1 MERRVLVIGLDGATW
16 DVLNPLMREGR
27 MPNLKQLLGKSA
39 QGVLMSSIPPV
50 TAAAWTCFSTGKNPG
65 KHGLVDFIYFPEHG
79 YRVTI
84 ANSTTREAA
93 TIWNILSERDMRVGV
108 VSVPMTYPPEK
119 VNGVMVTDM
128 MTPNANVQ
136 YTYPPELKQ
145 ELLDKVGPFVIT
157 PGEGENPSDPLA
169 YLTQVRADV
178 KSSADY
184 ALYLLKRE
192 RELNHAGYDFFMYV
206 FGVVDVLQHQ
216 FWYLLEA
223 DPQSLVSSQLEI
235 RNKVLDIFTEVDRG
249 VGEMYKSAD
258 ENTLIVLM
266 SDHGF
271 GPMKGFMHVNNFL
284 LERGYLVLKS
294 GALSQ
299 LKRVLFRAGVT
310 PQNVHLT
317 LKALKL
323 DLRRKFNRGRAYGT
337 LRRFF
342 LSFDDV
348 DWTRTRAFALGHIGQ
363 IYINLKGRQPSG
375 IVSPGREYDELRD
388 QIRTDLL
395 ALRLPS
401 PLRPSPSGRG
411 VGGEG
416 ADGGEPLIARV
427 YNREE
432 LYQGPLLDNTPDLL
446 LLPADF
452 KYVAFGE
459 SEFASNRLV
468 GPTLG
473 HTGHHRLE
481 GVAALIG
488 PNVQAGATLQNASLI
503 DLAPTILYAL
513 GLPIPPD
520 MDGRVLSEAFTPDFQ
535 TAPSYDTAAAVRTDF
550 GGTYSDD
557 EEAEVIQR
565 LSDLGYVS

>member
-1 MERRVLVIGLDGATW
+1 MKRVLVIGLDGATW
-16 DVLNPLMREGR
+16 DVLNPLLRDGK
-27 MPNLKQLLGKSA
+27 MPNLKKLLDRSA

-93 TIWNILSERDMRVGV
+93 TLWNLLSDRDLRVGV

-157 PGEGENPSDPLA
+157 PGEGENPSEPFN
-169 YLTQVRADV
+169 YLDKVRADV
-178 KSSADY
+178 KGSADY
-184 ALYLLKRE
+184 ALYLLKKE
-192 RELNHAGYDFFMYV
+192 PYAFFMYV
-206 FGVVDVLQHQ
+206 FGIVDILQHQ
-216 FWYLLEA
+216 FWYLIEA
-223 DPQSLVSSQLEI
+223 DP
-235 RNKVLDIFTEVDRG
+235 NKLNENDRALRDKVVGIFTEVDNG
-249 VGEMYKSAD
+249 VGEMIKYAD
-258 ENTLIVLM
+258 ESVVPSESEGTTIVLM

-284 LERGYLVLKS
+284 LEQGYLVLKS
-294 GALSQ
+294 GGMST
-299 LKRVLFRAGVT
+299 LKRIMFRAGVT

-348 DWTRTRAFALGHIGQ
+348 DWTKTRAFALGHIGQ

-375 IVSPGREYDELRD
+375 IVAPGQAYENLRD
-388 QIRTDLL
+388 EIRAALL
-395 ALRLPS
+395 KLKHPAT
-401 PLRPSPSGRG
+401 
-411 VGGEG
+411 GEQ
-416 ADGGEPLIARV
+416 LIARV
-427 YNREE
+427 LNREE
-432 LYQGPLLDNTPDLL
+432 IYHGALLDNTPDLL

-459 SEFASNRLV
+459 SEFASNKLV

-481 GVAALIG
+481 GIGALIG
-488 PNVQAGATLQNASLI
+488 PNVQVGAQIQNASLI

-520 MDGRVLSEAFTPDFQ
+520 MDGRVLTEAFTPEFVNQ
-535 TAPSYDTAAAVRTDF
+535 TALHYDTADAVRTDY

-557 EEAEVIQR
+557 EEEQVIQR
-565 LSDLGYVS
+565 LADLGYVS

>member
-1 MERRVLVIGLDGATW
+1 MNRRVLVIGLDGATW
-16 DVLNPLMREGR
+16 DVLNPLMRNGKL
-27 MPNLKQLLGKSA
+27 PNLKKLLDKSA

-65 KHGLVDFIYFPEHG
+65 KHGLVDFIYFPNHG

-84 ANSTTREAA
+84 ANSTTRRAA
-93 TIWNILSERDMRVGV
+93 TIWNLLSERELRVGV
-108 VSVPMTYPPEK
+108 VNVPMTYPPEQ
-119 VNGVMVTDM
+119 VNGVMVTDL
-128 MTPNANVQ
+128 MTPNAQVQ

-145 ELLDKVGPFVIT
+145 ELLEKVGPFVIT
-157 PGEGENPSDPLA
+157 PGEGENPSEPLT
-169 YLTQVRADV
+169 YLDKVRADV
-178 KSSADY
+178 KASADY
-184 ALYLLKRE
+184 ALYLLKKE
-192 RELNHAGYDFFMYV
+192 PYTFFMYV
-206 FGVVDVLQHQ
+206 FGITDILQHQ

-223 DPQSLVSSQLEI
+223 DPKNLNESDRTL
-235 RNKVLDIFTEVDRG
+235 RDKVLAVFQQVDDG
-249 VGEMYKSAD
+249 VGEMLAYAD
-258 ENTLIVLM
+258 ENTTIVLM

-271 GPMKGFMHVNNFL
+271 GPMKGFLHVNNFL
-284 LERGYLVLKS
+284 LERGYLVLKR
-294 GALSQ
+294 GALST
-299 LKRVLFRAGVT
+299 LKRAMFRAGIT

-363 IYINLKGRQPSG
+363 IYINLQGRQPSG
-375 IVSPGREYDELRD
+375 IVAPGSAYEKLRD
-388 QIRTDLL
+388 EIRSELL
-395 ALRLPS
+395 KLKHPDT
-401 PLRPSPSGRG
+401 
-411 VGGEG
+411 GEQ
-416 ADGGEPLIARV
+416 LIARV
-427 YNREE
+427 LNREE
-432 LYQGPLLDNTPDLL
+432 IYHGDLLDNTPDLL

-459 SEFASNRLV
+459 SEFASNKIV

-481 GVAALIG
+481 GIGALSGGNI
-488 PNVQAGATLQNASLI
+488 QAGAKIENASLI

-520 MDGRVLSEAFTPDFQ
+520 MDGRALTEAFTPEFVNQ
-535 TAPSYDTAAAVRTDF
+535 TALQYDTADAVRTDY
-550 GGTYSDD
+550 GGTYSED
-557 EEAEVIQR
+557 EEEQVIQR
-565 LSDLGYVS
+565 LADLGYVS

>member
-1 MERRVLVIGLDGATW
+1 MQTNVLVIGLDGATW
-16 DVLNPLMREGR
+16 DVLNPLMRDGK
-27 MPNLKQLLGKSA
+27 MPHLKTLLARGATGILK
-39 QGVLMSSIPPV
+39 SSIPPV

-65 KHGLVDFIYFPEHG
+65 KHGLVDFVYFPEHG

-84 ANSTTREAA
+84 ANSTTRQAA
-93 TIWNILSERDMRVGV
+93 TLWNLLSDRERRVGV

-128 MTPNANVQ
+128 MTPNASVE

-157 PGEGENPSDPLA
+157 PGEGENPSAPLT
-169 YLTQVRADV
+169 YLAKVRADV
-178 KSSADY
+178 KRSADY
-184 ALYLLKRE
+184 ALYLLGKE
-192 RELNHAGYDFFMYV
+192 RYDFFMYV
-206 FGVVDVLQHQ
+206 FGIVDVLQHQ
-216 FWYLLEA
+216 FWYLIEA
-223 DPQSLVSSQLEI
+223 DPAALAPEQQAI
-235 RNKVLDIFTEVDRG
+235 RARVVDIFSQVDDG
-249 VGEMYKSAD
+249 IGAMLNHAD
-258 ENTLIVLM
+258 ENTLVVLM

-271 GPMKGFMHVNNFL
+271 GPMKGFMHINNFL
-284 LERGYLVLKS
+284 LERGDLVLKRGGMS
-294 GALSQ
+294 A
-299 LKRVLFRAGVT
+299 LKRALFRAGVT

-317 LKALKL
+317 LKSLKL

-348 DWTRTRAFALGHIGQ
+348 DWTRTRAFSLGHIGQ
-363 IYINLKGRQPSG
+363 IYINLKGRQPLG
-375 IVSPGREYDELRD
+375 VVRPGAEYEDLRD
-388 QIRTDLL
+388 AIRHDLL
-395 ALRLPS
+395 QLKHPAT
-401 PLRPSPSGRG
+401 
-411 VGGEG
+411 GEQ
-416 ADGGEPLIARV
+416 LIARV

-432 LYQGPLLDNTPDLL
+432 LYHGALLDNTPDLL
-446 LLPADF
+446 VLPADF

-459 SEFASNRLV
+459 SEFASNRIV

-481 GVAALIG
+481 GIVGLSGAQ
-488 PNVQAGATLQNASLI
+488 VQAGAQIQTAALI

-520 MDGRVLSEAFTPDFQ
+520 MDGRVLTEAFTPEFAR
-535 TAPSYDTAAAVRTDF
+535 TAVRYDTADAVRTDY

-557 EEAEVIQR
+557 EEEQVIQR
-565 LSDLGYVS
+565 LADLGYVS

>member
-1 MERRVLVIGLDGATW
+1 MKRRVLVIGLDGATW
-16 DVLNPLMREGR
+16 DILNPLMRDGK
-27 MPNLKQLLGKSA
+27 MPNLKTLLDMSA
-39 QGVLMSSIPPV
+39 KGIVMSSIPPV

-65 KHGLVDFIYFPEHG
+65 KHGLVDFIYFPDHG

-84 ANSTTREAA
+84 ANSTTRNAA
-93 TIWNILSERDMRVGV
+93 TLWNLLSDRDMRVGV

-119 VNGVMVTDM
+119 VNGVMVTDL
-128 MTPNANVQ
+128 MTPNTQVQ

-157 PGEGENPSDPLA
+157 AGEGENPSDPLP
-169 YLTQVRADV
+169 YLEKVRTDV
-178 KSSADY
+178 KGSADY
-184 ALYLLKRE
+184 TLYLLKKE
-192 RELNHAGYDFFMYV
+192 PYDFFMYV
-206 FGVVDVLQHQ
+206 FGITDILQHQ

-223 DPQSLVSSQLEI
+223 DPAKLNETDRAI
-235 RNKVLDIFTEVDRG
+235 REKVVAIFTQVDDG
-249 VGEMYKSAD
+249 VGEMLKQAD
-258 ENTLIVLM
+258 ENTTVILM

-294 GALSQ
+294 GPMSALKHAMFS
-299 LKRVLFRAGVT
+299 LGIT

-317 LKALKL
+317 LKSMKL
-323 DLRRKFNRGRAYGT
+323 DLRRRFNRGRAYGT

-375 IVSPGREYDELRD
+375 IVEPGAEYEKLRDELR
-388 QIRTDLL
+388 TELL
-395 ALRLPS
+395 KLKHPET
-401 PLRPSPSGRG
+401 
-411 VGGEG
+411 GEQ
-416 ADGGEPLIARV
+416 LIARV
-427 YNREE
+427 LNREE
-432 LYQGPLLDNTPDLL
+432 IYHGDLIENTPDLL
-446 LLPADF
+446 LLPYDF
-452 KYVAFGE
+452 KYLAFGE
-459 SEFASNRLV
+459 SEFASNKLV

-481 GVAALIG
+481 GIGAVSG
-488 PNVQAGATLQNASLI
+488 PNVQVGAQIQNASLI

-520 MDGRVLSEAFTPDFQ
+520 MDGRVLTEAFTPEYVNQ
-535 TAPSYDTAAAVRTDF
+535 TALNYDTANAVRTDF

-565 LSDLGYVS
+565 LADLGYVS

>member
-1 MERRVLVIGLDGATW
+1 MKKRVMVIGLDGATW
-16 DVLNPLMREGR
+16 DILNPLMRDGK
-27 MPNLKQLLGKSA
+27 MPHLKNLLDRSA
-39 QGVLMSSIPPV
+39 KGVVMSSIPPV

-65 KHGLVDFIYFPEHG
+65 KHGLVDFIYFPDHG

-84 ANSTTREAA
+84 ANSTTRDAA
-93 TIWNILSERDMRVGV
+93 TLWNLLSDRDLRVGV

-119 VNGVMVTDM
+119 VNGVMVTDL
-128 MTPNANVQ
+128 MTPNTQVQ

-157 PGEGENPSDPLA
+157 PGEGENPSDPLP
-169 YLTQVRADV
+169 YLDKVRQDV
-178 KSSADY
+178 KGSADY
-184 ALYLLKRE
+184 TLYLLQRE
-192 RELNHAGYDFFMYV
+192 QLLGKEPYDFFMYV
-206 FGVVDVLQHQ
+206 FGITDILQHQ
-216 FWYLLEA
+216 FWYLLEQ
-223 DPQSLVSSQLEI
+223 DPAALNESDRAI
-235 RNKVLDIFTEVDRG
+235 REKVVAIFTQVDDG
-249 VGEMYKSAD
+249 VGEMLKHTD
-258 ENTLIVLM
+258 ENTTVVLM

-294 GALSQ
+294 GPMSA
-299 LKRVLFRAGVT
+299 LKRAMFGLGIT

-323 DLRRKFNRGRAYGT
+323 DLRRRFNRGRAYGT

-348 DWTRTRAFALGHIGQ
+348 DWTRTKAFALGHIGQ
-363 IYINLKGRQPSG
+363 IYINLEGRQPSG
-375 IVSPGREYDELRD
+375 VVKRGADYDALRNELR
-388 QIRTDLL
+388 TELL
-395 ALRLPS
+395 KLKHPDT
-401 PLRPSPSGRG
+401 
-411 VGGEG
+411 GEQ
-416 ADGGEPLIARV
+416 LIARV
-427 YNREE
+427 LDREE
-432 LYQGPLLDNTPDLL
+432 IYHGALLDNTPDLL

-452 KYVAFGE
+452 KYLAFGE
-459 SEFASNRLV
+459 SEFASNKLV

-481 GVAALIG
+481 GIGALSG
-488 PNVQAGATLQNASLI
+488 PHIQSGAQIQNASLV

-520 MDGRVLSEAFTPDFQ
+520 MDGRVLTEAYQPDYVNQ
-535 TAPSYDTAAAVRTDF
+535 TSAQVGTENAVRTDF

-557 EEAEVIQR
+557 EEDQVLQR
-565 LSDLGYVS
+565 LADLGYVS

>member
-1 MERRVLVIGLDGATW
+1 MKKRVLVIGLDGATW
-16 DVLNPLMREGR
+16 DILNPLMRDGKL
-27 MPNLKQLLGKSA
+27 PHLKKLLERSA

-93 TIWNILSERDMRVGV
+93 TLWNLLSERELRVGV

-145 ELLDKVGPFVIT
+145 ELLENVGPFVIT
-157 PGEGENPSDPLA
+157 PGEGENPSEPLT
-169 YLTQVRADV
+169 YLDKVREDV
-178 KSSADY
+178 KGSAEY
-184 ALYLLKRE
+184 ALYLLKKE
-192 RELNHAGYDFFMYV
+192 PYSFFMYV
-206 FGVVDVLQHQ
+206 FGITDILQHQ

-223 DPQSLVSSQLEI
+223 DPKNLNANDRAIREKVLEI
-235 RNKVLDIFTEVDRG
+235 FQQVDNG
-249 VGEMYKSAD
+249 VGEMCKYAD
-258 ENTLIVLM
+258 EHTTIVLM

-284 LERGYLVLKS
+284 LERGYLVLKR
-294 GALSQ
+294 GAMST
-299 LKRVLFRAGVT
+299 LKRLMFRAGIT

-323 DLRRKFNRGRAYGT
+323 DLRRKVNRGRAYGL

-363 IYINLKGRQPSG
+363 IYINLQGRQPSG
-375 IVSPGREYDELRD
+375 IVAPGAEYETLRD
-388 QIRTDLL
+388 EIRNELL
-395 ALRLPS
+395 HLKHPDTN
-401 PLRPSPSGRG
+401 
-411 VGGEG
+411 EQ
-416 ADGGEPLIARV
+416 LIARV
-427 YNREE
+427 LNREE
-432 LYQGPLLDNTPDLL
+432 IYHGALLDNTPDLL

-459 SEFASNRLV
+459 SEFASNKIV

-481 GVAALIG
+481 GIGAIAG
-488 PNVQAGATLQNASLI
+488 PNVQAGAQIQNASLV

-513 GLPIPPD
+513 DLPIPPD
-520 MDGRVLSEAFTPDFQ
+520 MDGRVLTEAFTPDFVNQ
-535 TAPSYDTAAAVRTDF
+535 TALQYDTANAIRTDF

-557 EEAEVIQR
+557 EEAQVIQR
-565 LSDLGYVS
+565 LADLGYVS

>member
-1 MERRVLVIGLDGATW
+1 MKKRVLVIGLDGATW
-16 DVLNPLMREGR
+16 DILNPLMRDGKL
-27 MPNLKQLLGKSA
+27 PNLKKLLECSA

-65 KHGLVDFIYFPEHG
+65 KHGLVDFIYFPNHG

-84 ANSTTREAA
+84 ANSTTRNAA
-93 TIWNILSERDMRVGV
+93 TIWNLLSERDMRVGV
-108 VSVPMTYPPEK
+108 VSVPMTYPPEQ

-145 ELLDKVGPFVIT
+145 ELLQNVGPFVIT
-157 PGEGENPSDPLA
+157 PGEGENPSEPLT
-169 YLTQVRADV
+169 YLDKVRADV
-178 KSSADY
+178 KGSADY
-184 ALYLLKRE
+184 TLYLLKKE
-192 RELNHAGYDFFMYV
+192 PYDFFMYV
-206 FGVVDVLQHQ
+206 FGITDILQHQ

-223 DPQSLVSSQLEI
+223 DPKNLNEHDRAI
-235 RNKVLDIFTEVDRG
+235 RAKVVAIFQQVDDG
-249 VGEMYKSAD
+249 VGEMLNYAD
-258 ENTLIVLM
+258 ENTTVVLM

-271 GPMKGFMHVNNFL
+271 GPMKGFLHVNNFL

-294 GALSQ
+294 GAMSLI
-299 LKRVLFRAGVT
+299 KRAMFRAGIT

-317 LKALKL
+317 LKSLKL

-363 IYINLKGRQPSG
+363 IYINLQGRQPNG
-375 IVSPGREYDELRD
+375 IVSSGNDYDKLRD
-388 QIRTDLL
+388 DIRADLL
-395 ALRLPS
+395 RLKHPDTN
-401 PLRPSPSGRG
+401 
-411 VGGEG
+411 EQ
-416 ADGGEPLIARV
+416 LIARV
-427 YNREE
+427 LNREE
-432 LYQGPLLDNTPDLL
+432 IYHGELLDNTPDLL

-459 SEFASNRLV
+459 SEFASNKIV

-481 GVAALIG
+481 GIGAIAG
-488 PNVQAGATLQNASLI
+488 PNVQAGAQIQNASLI

-520 MDGRVLSEAFTPDFQ
+520 MDGRVLTEAFTSDFVNQ
-535 TAPSYDTAAAVRTDF
+535 TALNYDTENAIRTDF

-557 EEAEVIQR
+557 EEEQVIQR
-565 LSDLGYVS
+565 LADLGYVS

>member
-1 MERRVLVIGLDGATW
+1 MKRVLVIGLDGATW
-16 DVLNPLMREGR
+16 DVLNPLLRDGK
-27 MPNLKQLLGKSA
+27 MPNLKKLLDRSA

-93 TIWNILSERDMRVGV
+93 TLWNLLSDRDLRVGV

-145 ELLDKVGPFVIT
+145 ELLDRVGPFVIT
-157 PGEGENPSDPLA
+157 PGEGENPSEPFN
-169 YLTQVRADV
+169 YLDKVRADV
-178 KSSADY
+178 KGSADY
-184 ALYLLKRE
+184 ALYLLKKE
-192 RELNHAGYDFFMYV
+192 PYAFFMYV
-206 FGVVDVLQHQ
+206 FGIVDILQHQ
-216 FWYLLEA
+216 FWYLIEA
-223 DPQSLVSSQLEI
+223 DP
-235 RNKVLDIFTEVDRG
+235 NKLNENDRALRDKVVGIFTEVDNG
-249 VGEMYKSAD
+249 VGEMIKYAD
-258 ENTLIVLM
+258 ESVVPNESEGTTIVLM

-284 LERGYLVLKS
+284 LEQGYLVLKS
-294 GALSQ
+294 GGMST
-299 LKRVLFRAGVT
+299 LKRIMFRAGVT

-348 DWTRTRAFALGHIGQ
+348 DWTKTRAFALGHIGQ

-375 IVSPGREYDELRD
+375 IVAPGQAYENLRD
-388 QIRTDLL
+388 EIRAALL
-395 ALRLPS
+395 KLKHPAT
-401 PLRPSPSGRG
+401 
-411 VGGEG
+411 GEQ
-416 ADGGEPLIARV
+416 LIARV
-427 YNREE
+427 LNREE
-432 LYQGPLLDNTPDLL
+432 IYHGALLDNTPDLL

-459 SEFASNRLV
+459 SEFASNKLV

-481 GVAALIG
+481 GIGALIG
-488 PNVQAGATLQNASLI
+488 PNVQVGAQIQNASLI

-520 MDGRVLSEAFTPDFQ
+520 MDGRVLTEAFTPEFVNQ
-535 TAPSYDTAAAVRTDF
+535 TALHYDTADAVRTDY

-557 EEAEVIQR
+557 EEEQVIQR
-565 LSDLGYVS
+565 LADLGYVS

>member
-1 MERRVLVIGLDGATW
+1 MKRVLVIGLDGATW
-16 DVLNPLMREGR
+16 DVLNPLMRDGK
-27 MPNLKQLLGKSA
+27 MPNLKKLLERSA

-93 TIWNILSERDMRVGV
+93 TIWNLMSDRDLRVGV

-119 VNGVMVTDM
+119 VNGVMVTDL
-128 MTPNANVQ
+128 MTPNTSVQ

-157 PGEGENPSDPLA
+157 PGEGENPSAPLT
-169 YLTQVRADV
+169 YLDKVRADV

-184 ALYLLKRE
+184 ALYLLKKE
-192 RELNHAGYDFFMYV
+192 PYSFFMYV
-206 FGVVDVLQHQ
+206 FGIVDILQHQ
-216 FWYLLEA
+216 FWNHLQA
-223 DPQSLVSSQLEI
+223 DPKTLNETDRAI
-235 RNKVLDIFTEVDRG
+235 RDKVIAIFTQVDDG
-249 VGEMYKSAD
+249 VGEMVKHAD
-258 ENTLIVLM
+258 EETTIVLM

-284 LERGYLVLKS
+284 LDNGYLVLKS
-294 GALSQ
+294 GGMSA
-299 LKRVLFRAGVT
+299 LKRALFRAGVT

-323 DLRRKFNRGRAYGT
+323 DLRRKVNRGRAYGM

-348 DWTRTRAFALGHIGQ
+348 DWTKTRAFALGHIGQ

-375 IVSPGREYDELRD
+375 IVAPGQAYENLRD
-388 QIRTDLL
+388 QIRADLL
-395 ALRLPS
+395 KLKHP
-401 PLRPSPSGRG
+401 
-411 VGGEG
+411 
-416 ADGGEPLIARV
+416 DTGEPLIARV
-427 YNREE
+427 LNREE
-432 LYQGPLLDNTPDLL
+432 IYHGALLDNTPDLL

-459 SEFASNRLV
+459 SEFASNKLV

-481 GVAALIG
+481 GIGALIG
-488 PNVQAGATLQNASLI
+488 PHVQVGAQIQNASLV

-520 MDGRVLSEAFTPDFQ
+520 MDGRVLTEAFTPEFVNQ
-535 TAPSYDTAAAVRTDF
+535 TALQYDTANAVRTDF

-565 LSDLGYVS
+565 LADLGYVS

>member
-1 MERRVLVIGLDGATW
+1 MKRVLVIGLDGATW
-16 DVLNPLMREGR
+16 DVLNPLMRDGK
-27 MPNLKQLLGKSA
+27 MPHLKNLLDRSA
-39 QGVLMSSIPPV
+39 KGVLMSSIPPV

-93 TIWNILSERDMRVGV
+93 TIWNLLGDRDLRVGV

-119 VNGVMVTDM
+119 VNGVMVTDL
-128 MTPNANVQ
+128 MTPNTSVQ

-157 PGEGENPSDPLA
+157 PGEGENPSEPLT
-169 YLTQVRADV
+169 YLDKVRADV
-178 KSSADY
+178 KGSADY
-184 ALYLLKRE
+184 ALYLLNKE
-192 RELNHAGYDFFMYV
+192 PYSFFMYV
-206 FGVVDVLQHQ
+206 FGIVDILQHQ
-216 FWYLLEA
+216 FWYLIEA
-223 DPQSLVSSQLEI
+223 DPNKLNETDRAI
-235 RNKVLDIFTEVDRG
+235 RDKVIAIFTQVDDG
-249 VGEMYKSAD
+249 VGEMVKAAD
-258 ENTLIVLM
+258 DETTIVLM

-284 LERGYLVLKS
+284 LDRGYLVLKS
-294 GALSQ
+294 GGMSAI
-299 LKRVLFRAGVT
+299 KRAMFRAGIT

-317 LKALKL
+317 LKSLKL
-323 DLRRKFNRGRAYGT
+323 DLRRKVNRGRAYGM

-348 DWTRTRAFALGHIGQ
+348 DWTKTRAFALGHIGQ

-375 IVSPGREYDELRD
+375 IVAPGEEYEKLRD
-388 QIRTDLL
+388 QIRADLVKL
-395 ALRLPS
+395 KHPDT
-401 PLRPSPSGRG
+401 
-411 VGGEG
+411 GEQ
-416 ADGGEPLIARV
+416 LIARV
-427 YNREE
+427 LNREE
-432 LYQGPLLDNTPDLL
+432 IYSGPLLDNTPDLL

-459 SEFASNRLV
+459 SEFASNKIV

-481 GVAALIG
+481 GIGAVIG
-488 PNVQAGATLQNASLI
+488 PHVQVGAELQNASLV

-513 GLPIPPD
+513 DLPIPPD
-520 MDGRVLSEAFTPDFQ
+520 MDGRVLTEAFTPEFVKQ
-535 TAPSYDTAAAVRTDF
+535 TQMQYGTENAVRTDF

-565 LSDLGYVS
+565 LADLGYVS

>member
-1 MERRVLVIGLDGATW
+1 MIGLDGATW
-16 DVLNPLMREGR
+16 DVLNPLLRDGR
-27 MPNLKQLLGKSA
+27 MPHLKALLEKSA
-39 QGVLMSSIPPV
+39 QGVLLSSIPPV
-50 TAAAWTCFSTGKNPG
+50 TAAAWTCFATGKNPG
-65 KHGLVDFIYFPEHG
+65 KHGLVDFVYFPNHS

-84 ANSTTREAA
+84 ANSATRRAA
-93 TIWNILSERDMRVGV
+93 TLWNLLSDRKLRVGV
-108 VSVPMTYPPEK
+108 VSVPMTYPPAP

-157 PGEGENPSDPLA
+157 PGEGENPSAPLP
-169 YLTQVRADV
+169 YLARVRADV
-178 KSSADY
+178 QASTAY
-184 ALYLLKRE
+184 ALYLLDRE
-192 RELNHAGYDFFMYV
+192 RQNGGPGYDFFMYV
-206 FGVVDVLQHQ
+206 FGIVDVLQHQ
-216 FWYLLEA
+216 FWYLIQA
-223 DPQSLVSSQLEI
+223 DPATLDDAQNEI
-235 RNKVLDIFTEVDRG
+235 RRKALDIYTQVDDGIGQMLTR
-249 VGEMYKSAD
+249 AD
-258 ENTLIVLM
+258 ENTLVVLM

-271 GPMKGFMHVNNFL
+271 GPLKGFLHVNNFL
-284 LERGYLVLKS
+284 LDRGYLVLKPGGMS
-294 GALSQ
+294 A
-299 LKRVLFRAGVT
+299 LKRALFRAGLT
-310 PQNVHLT
+310 PQNAHLL

-323 DLRRKFNRGRAYGT
+323 DLRRKFNRGRAYGA

-375 IVSPGREYDELRD
+375 VVTPGHAYDTLRD
-388 QIRTDLL
+388 QLRAELL
-395 ALRLPS
+395 ALRHP
-401 PLRPSPSGRG
+401 
-411 VGGEG
+411 ET
-416 ADGGEPLIARV
+416 GEPLIARV
-427 YNREE
+427 YNRED
-432 LYQGPLLDNTPDLL
+432 LYHGDLIENTPDLL

-481 GVAALIG
+481 GIGAL
-488 PNVQAGATLQNASLI
+488 AGAPVQVGAQLQNASLL

-520 MDGRVLSEAFTPDFQ
+520 MDGRVLTEAFTPTFVKQ
-535 TAPSYDTAAAVRTDF
+535 TALAYDTANAVRTDF
-550 GGTYSDD
+550 GGDYSD
-557 EEAEVIQR
+557 AEQAQVSQR
-565 LSDLGYVS
+565 LADLGYIS

>member
-1 MERRVLVIGLDGATW
+1 MTKKRVLVIGLDGATW
-16 DVLNPLMREGR
+16 DILNPLMRDGK
-27 MPNLKQLLGKSA
+27 MPHLKQLLDKSA
-39 QGVLMSSIPPV
+39 KGVVMSSIPPV

-65 KHGLVDFIYFPEHG
+65 KHGLVDFIYFPNHG

-84 ANSTTREAA
+84 ANSTTRNAA
-93 TIWNILSERDMRVGV
+93 TIWNLLSERDMRVGV

-145 ELLDKVGPFVIT
+145 QLLDKVGPFVIT
-157 PGEGENPSDPLA
+157 PGEGENPSEPLT
-169 YLTQVRADV
+169 YLDKVRADV
-178 KSSADY
+178 KGSADY
-184 ALYLLKRE
+184 ALYLLKQE
-192 RELNHAGYDFFMYV
+192 PYDFFMYV
-206 FGVVDVLQHQ
+206 FGIVDILQHQ

-223 DPQSLVSSQLEI
+223 DPKNLNEHDRAI
-235 RNKVLDIFTEVDRG
+235 REKVVGIFEQVDEG
-249 VGEMYKSAD
+249 VGEMLRQAD
-258 ENTLIVLM
+258 ENTTIVLM

-271 GPMKGFMHVNNFL
+271 GPMKGFLHVNNFL

-294 GALSQ
+294 GAMST
-299 LKRVLFRAGVT
+299 LKRAMFRAGVT

-317 LKALKL
+317 LKSLKL

-375 IVSPGREYDELRD
+375 IVEPGAEY
-388 QIRTDLL
+388 Q
-395 ALRLPS
+395 ALRNEIRAALQNLKHP
-401 PLRPSPSGRG
+401 
-411 VGGEG
+411 ETN
-416 ADGGEPLIARV
+416 EPLIARV
-427 YNREE
+427 LDRQEIYH
-432 LYQGPLLDNTPDLL
+432 GDLLDHTPDML

-459 SEFASNRLV
+459 SEFASNKIV

-481 GVAALIG
+481 GIGALSG
-488 PNVQAGATLQNASLI
+488 PNVQVGAQIQNASLI

-520 MDGRVLSEAFTPDFQ
+520 MDGRVLTEAFAADFVNR
-535 TAPSYDTAAAVRTDF
+535 TALQYDTSDAVRTDY

-557 EEAEVIQR
+557 EQEQVIQR
-565 LSDLGYVS
+565 LADLGYVS

>member
-1 MERRVLVIGLDGATW
+1 MNKRVIVIGLDGATW
-16 DVLNPLMREGR
+16 DILNPLMRDGKL
-27 MPNLKQLLGKSA
+27 PNLKKLLDKSA

-93 TIWNILSERDMRVGV
+93 TLWNLLSARDLRVGV
-108 VSVPMTYPPEK
+108 VSVPMTYPPEQ
-119 VNGVMVTDM
+119 VNGVMVTDL
-128 MTPNANVQ
+128 MTPNTSVQ

-157 PGEGENPSDPLA
+157 PGEGENPSEPLT
-169 YLTQVRADV
+169 YLDKVRADV
-178 KSSADY
+178 KASAEY
-184 ALYLLKRE
+184 ALYLLKKE
-192 RELNHAGYDFFMYV
+192 PYTFFMYV
-206 FGVVDVLQHQ
+206 FGIVDILQHQ
-216 FWYLLEA
+216 FWDHLQA
-223 DPQSLVSSQLEI
+223 DPSTLNETDRAI
-235 RNKVLDIFTEVDRG
+235 REKVIAIFHQVDDG
-249 VGEMYKSAD
+249 VGALAQNAD
-258 ENTLIVLM
+258 AETTLFLM

-284 LERGYLVLKS
+284 LEQGYLVLKS
-294 GALSQ
+294 GGMSAI
-299 LKRVLFRAGVT
+299 KRALFRAGVT

-323 DLRRKFNRGRAYGT
+323 DLRRKVNRGRAYGM

-348 DWTRTRAFALGHIGQ
+348 DWTKTRAFALGHIGQ

-375 IVSPGREYDELRD
+375 VVAPGQEYEALRD
-388 QIRTDLL
+388 QIRADLL
-395 ALRLPS
+395 KLKHPAT
-401 PLRPSPSGRG
+401 
-411 VGGEG
+411 GEQ
-416 ADGGEPLIARV
+416 LIARV
-427 YNREE
+427 LNREE
-432 LYQGPLLDNTPDLL
+432 IYHGALLDNTPDLL

-459 SEFASNRLV
+459 SEFASNKLV

-481 GVAALIG
+481 GIGAVIG
-488 PNVQAGATLQNASLI
+488 PHVQIGAQIQNASLV

-520 MDGRVLSEAFTPDFQ
+520 MDGRVLTEAFTSEFVNQ
-535 TAPSYDTAAAVRTDF
+535 TALQYDTADAVRTDF

-557 EEAEVIQR
+557 EEEQVIQR
-565 LSDLGYVS
+565 LADLGYVS

>member
-1 MERRVLVIGLDGATW
+1 MNKRVIVIGLDGATW
-16 DVLNPLMREGR
+16 DVLNPLMRDGK
-27 MPNLKQLLGKSA
+27 MPHLKKLLDRSA

-93 TIWNILSERDMRVGV
+93 TIWNLLSDRALRVGV

-119 VNGVMVTDM
+119 VNGVMVTDL
-128 MTPNANVQ
+128 MTPNTSVQ

-157 PGEGENPSDPLA
+157 PGEGENPSAPLQ
-169 YLTQVRADV
+169 YLDKVRADV

-184 ALYLLKRE
+184 ALYLLNKE
-192 RELNHAGYDFFMYV
+192 PYSFFMYV
-206 FGVVDVLQHQ
+206 FGIVDILQHQ
-216 FWYLLEA
+216 FWNHIQA
-223 DPQSLVSSQLEI
+223 DPQTLDEGDRAI
-235 RNKVLDIFTEVDRG
+235 REKVIAIFTQVDDG
-249 VGEMYKSAD
+249 VGEMVKYAD
-258 ENTLIVLM
+258 DETTIVLM

-284 LERGYLVLKS
+284 LDKGYLVLKS
-294 GALSQ
+294 GGMSAI
-299 LKRVLFRAGVT
+299 KRALFRAGVT

-317 LKALKL
+317 LKSLKL
-323 DLRRKFNRGRAYGT
+323 DLRRKVNRGRAYGM

-348 DWTRTRAFALGHIGQ
+348 DWTKTRAFALGHIGQ

-375 IVSPGREYDELRD
+375 IVAPGDEYEKLRD
-388 QIRTDLL
+388 QIRADLL
-395 ALRLPS
+395 KLKHP
-401 PLRPSPSGRG
+401 
-411 VGGEG
+411 
-416 ADGGEPLIARV
+416 DTGEPLIARV
-427 YNREE
+427 LNREE
-432 LYQGPLLDNTPDLL
+432 IYHGALLDNTPDLL

-459 SEFASNRLV
+459 SEFASNKIV

-481 GVAALIG
+481 GIG
-488 PNVQAGATLQNASLI
+488 AIAGPHVQAGAQLQHASLV

-513 GLPIPPD
+513 DLPIPPD
-520 MDGRVLSEAFTPDFQ
+520 MDGRVLTEAFTPEFVNQ
-535 TAPSYDTAAAVRTDF
+535 TALQYGTENAVRTDF

-557 EEAEVIQR
+557 EEEQVIQR
-565 LSDLGYVS
+565 LADLGYVS

>member
-1 MERRVLVIGLDGATW
+1 MNKRVIVIGLDGATW
-16 DVLNPLMREGR
+16 DVLNPLMRDGK
-27 MPNLKQLLGKSA
+27 MPHLKKLLDRSA

-93 TIWNILSERDMRVGV
+93 TIWNLLSDRDLRVGV

-119 VNGVMVTDM
+119 VNGVMVTDL
-128 MTPNANVQ
+128 MTPNTSVQ

-157 PGEGENPSDPLA
+157 PGEGENPSEPLT
-169 YLTQVRADV
+169 YLDKVRADV
-178 KSSADY
+178 ASSAEY
-184 ALYLLKRE
+184 ALYLLKKE
-192 RELNHAGYDFFMYV
+192 PYSFFMYV
-206 FGVVDVLQHQ
+206 FGIVDILQHQ
-216 FWYLLEA
+216 FWNHIQA
-223 DPQSLVSSQLEI
+223 DPKTLDENDRAI
-235 RNKVLDIFTEVDRG
+235 RDKVIAIFEQVDDG
-249 VGEMYKSAD
+249 VGEMVQTAD
-258 ENTLIVLM
+258 DETTILLM

-284 LERGYLVLKS
+284 LDRGYLVLKS
-294 GALSQ
+294 GGMSAI
-299 LKRVLFRAGVT
+299 KRALFRAGVT

-317 LKALKL
+317 LKSLKL
-323 DLRRKFNRGRAYGT
+323 DLRRKVNRGRAYGM

-348 DWTRTRAFALGHIGQ
+348 DWTKTRAFALGHIGQ
-363 IYINLKGRQPSG
+363 IYVNLKSRQPSG
-375 IVSPGREYDELRD
+375 IVAPGDEYEKLRE
-388 QIRTDLL
+388 QIRADLL
-395 ALRLPS
+395 KLKHPET
-401 PLRPSPSGRG
+401 
-411 VGGEG
+411 GEQ
-416 ADGGEPLIARV
+416 LIARV
-427 YNREE
+427 LNREE
-432 LYQGPLLDNTPDLL
+432 IYHGALLDNTPDLL

-459 SEFASNRLV
+459 SEFASNKIV

-481 GVAALIG
+481 GIGAVIG
-488 PNVQAGATLQNASLI
+488 PHVRVGAQLQNASLV

-520 MDGRVLSEAFTPDFQ
+520 MDGRVLTEAFTPEFVNQNALQYGTED
-535 TAPSYDTAAAVRTDF
+535 AVRTDF

-557 EEAEVIQR
+557 EEEQVIQR
-565 LSDLGYVS
+565 LADLGYVS

>member
-1 MERRVLVIGLDGATW
+1 MKRVLVIGLDGATW
-16 DVLNPLMREGR
+16 DVLNPLMRDGK
-27 MPNLKQLLGKSA
+27 MPHLKKLLDRSA

-93 TIWNILSERDMRVGV
+93 TLWNLLSDRDLRVGV

-119 VNGVMVTDM
+119 VNGVMVTDL
-128 MTPNANVQ
+128 MTPNTSVQ

-157 PGEGENPSDPLA
+157 PGEGENPSEPLT
-169 YLTQVRADV
+169 YLDKVRADV
-178 KSSADY
+178 KGSADY
-184 ALYLLKRE
+184 ALYLLNKE
-192 RELNHAGYDFFMYV
+192 PYSFFMYV
-206 FGVVDVLQHQ
+206 FGIVDILQHQ
-216 FWYLLEA
+216 FWYLIEA
-223 DPQSLVSSQLEI
+223 DPQKLNDSDRAI
-235 RNKVLDIFTEVDRG
+235 RDKVIAIFTQVDDG
-249 VGEMYKSAD
+249 VGEMIKLAD
-258 ENTLIVLM
+258 DETTIVLM

-284 LERGYLVLKS
+284 LDRGYLVLKS
-294 GALSQ
+294 GGMSAI
-299 LKRVLFRAGVT
+299 KRALFRAGVT

-317 LKALKL
+317 LKSLKL
-323 DLRRKFNRGRAYGT
+323 DLRRKVNRGRAYGM

-348 DWTRTRAFALGHIGQ
+348 DWTKTRAFALGHIGQ

-375 IVSPGREYDELRD
+375 IVAPGDEYEKLRD
-388 QIRTDLL
+388 QIRADLL
-395 ALRLPS
+395 KLKHPDT
-401 PLRPSPSGRG
+401 
-411 VGGEG
+411 GEQ
-416 ADGGEPLIARV
+416 LIARV
-427 YNREE
+427 LNREE
-432 LYQGPLLDNTPDLL
+432 IYSGPLLDNTPDLL

-459 SEFASNRLV
+459 SEFASNKIV

-481 GVAALIG
+481 GIGAVIG
-488 PNVQAGATLQNASLI
+488 PHVQVGTQIQNASLV

-520 MDGRVLSEAFTPDFQ
+520 MDGRVLTEAFTPEFVNQ
-535 TAPSYDTAAAVRTDF
+535 TALQYGTENAVRTDF

-557 EEAEVIQR
+557 EEEQVIQR
-565 LSDLGYVS
+565 LADLGYVS

>member
-1 MERRVLVIGLDGATW
+1 MKPRVLVIGLDGATW
-16 DVLNPLMREGR
+16 DVLNPLTRDGKL
-27 MPNLKQLLGKSA
+27 PNLKALLDKSA
-39 QGVLMSSIPPV
+39 RGVVLSSIPPV

-65 KHGLVDFIYFPEHG
+65 KHGLVDFIYFPNHG

-84 ANSTTREAA
+84 ANSTTRSAA
-93 TIWNILSERDMRVGV
+93 TIWNLLSERNLRVGV

-128 MTPNANVQ
+128 MTPNASVQ

-157 PGEGENPSDPLA
+157 PGEGENPSEPFT
-169 YLTQVRADV
+169 YLDKVRADV

-184 ALYLLKRE
+184 ALYLLKKE
-192 RELNHAGYDFFMYV
+192 PYDFFMYV
-206 FGVVDVLQHQ
+206 FGIVDVLQHQ
-216 FWYLLEA
+216 FWYLIEA
-223 DPQSLVSSQLEI
+223 DRATLNEHDRAL
-235 RNKVLDIFTEVDRG
+235 RDKVIAIFEQVDEG
-249 VGEMYKSAD
+249 VGEMVKCAD

-284 LERGYLVLKS
+284 LDNGYLVLKDGGMS
-294 GALSQ
+294 AI
-299 LKRVLFRAGVT
+299 KRALFRAGVT

-348 DWTRTRAFALGHIGQ
+348 DWNRTRAFALGHIGQ
-363 IYINLKGRQPSG
+363 IYINRKGRQPNG
-375 IVSPGREYDELRD
+375 IVEPGAEYEALRD
-388 QIRTDLL
+388 QIRNELL
-395 ALRLPS
+395 KLKHPQT
-401 PLRPSPSGRG
+401 
-411 VGGEG
+411 
-416 ADGGEPLIARV
+416 GEPLIARV
-427 YNREE
+427 LNREE
-432 LYQGPLLDNTPDLL
+432 IYHGELSDNTPDLL

-452 KYVAFGE
+452 KYLAFGE
-459 SEFASNRLV
+459 SEFASNKLV

-481 GVAALIG
+481 GIGALIG
-488 PNVQAGATLQNASLI
+488 PNVQAGAQIQNASLI
-503 DLAPTILYAL
+503 DLAPTILFAL

-520 MDGRVLSEAFTPDFQ
+520 MDGRVLTEAFTPEFVNRQ
-535 TAPSYDTAAAVRTDF
+535 GINYDTAAAVRTDF
-550 GGTYSDD
+550 GGTYS
-557 EEAEVIQR
+557 EEEEEEVTQR
-565 LSDLGYVS
+565 LADLGYVS

>member
-1 MERRVLVIGLDGATW
+1 MKKRVLVIGLDGATW
-16 DVLNPLMREGR
+16 DILNPLMRDGKL
-27 MPNLKQLLGKSA
+27 PHLQKLLDKSA

-65 KHGLVDFIYFPEHG
+65 KHGLVDFIYFPNHG

-84 ANSTTREAA
+84 ANSTTRNAA
-93 TIWNILSERDMRVGV
+93 TLWNLLSERDMRVGV
-108 VSVPMTYPPEK
+108 VSVPMTYPPEQ

-145 ELLDKVGPFVIT
+145 ELLQNVGPFVIT
-157 PGEGENPSDPLA
+157 PGEGENPSEPLT
-169 YLTQVRADV
+169 YLEQVRKDV
-178 KSSADY
+178 SSSADY
-184 ALYLLKRE
+184 ALYLLKQE
-192 RELNHAGYDFFMYV
+192 PYDFFMYV
-206 FGVVDVLQHQ
+206 FGITDILQHQ

-223 DPQSLVSSQLEI
+223 DPKNLNERDRAI
-235 RNKVLDIFTEVDRG
+235 RDKVIAIFQQVDDG
-249 VGEMYKSAD
+249 VGEMLQYAD
-258 ENTLIVLM
+258 ENTTIVLM

-271 GPMKGFMHVNNFL
+271 GPMKGFLHVNNFL

-294 GALSQ
+294 GAMSL
-299 LKRVLFRAGVT
+299 LKRAMFRAGIT

-363 IYINLKGRQPSG
+363 IYINLQGRQPNG
-375 IVSPGREYDELRD
+375 IVAPGAEYEKLRD
-388 QIRTDLL
+388 DIRADLL
-395 ALRLPS
+395 SLKLPS
-401 PLRPSPSGRG
+401 PNGRG
-411 VGGEG
+411 AGGE
-416 ADGGEPLIARV
+416 DEPLIARV
-427 YNREE
+427 LNREE
-432 LYQGPLLDNTPDLL
+432 IYHGELLDNTPDML

-459 SEFASNRLV
+459 SEFASNKIV

-481 GVAALIG
+481 GIGAIAG
-488 PNVQAGATLQNASLI
+488 PNVQRGAQLENASLI

-520 MDGRVLSEAFTPDFQ
+520 MDGRVLTEAFTPDFVNQ
-535 TAPSYDTAAAVRTDF
+535 TALQYATKDAVRTDF
-550 GGTYSDD
+550 GDTYSD
-557 EEAEVIQR
+557 EEQEQVIQR
-565 LSDLGYVS
+565 LADLGYVS

>member
-1 MERRVLVIGLDGATW
+1 MNTPIENKPRVLVIGLDGATW
-16 DVLNPLMREGR
+16 DVLNPLMRDGKL
-27 MPNLKQLLGKSA
+27 PHLKKLLAKSA

-65 KHGLVDFIYFPEHG
+65 KHGLVDFVYFPEHG

-84 ANSTTREAA
+84 ANSTTRAAA
-93 TIWNILSERDMRVGV
+93 TIWNLLSDRDMRVGV
-108 VSVPMTYPPEK
+108 VSVPMTYPPER

-128 MTPNANVQ
+128 MTPNAQAQ

-157 PGEGENPSDPLA
+157 PGEGENPSQPLT
-169 YLTQVRADV
+169 YLDKVRADV
-178 KSSADY
+178 RGSADY
-184 ALYLLKRE
+184 ALYLLRKE
-192 RELNHAGYDFFMYV
+192 PYDFFMYV
-206 FGVVDVLQHQ
+206 FGITDILQHQ

-223 DPQSLVSSQLEI
+223 DPKTLNESDRVI
-235 RNKVLDIFTEVDRG
+235 RDKVIAVFGQVDDG
-249 VGEMYKSAD
+249 VGKMLEQAD
-258 ENTLIVLM
+258 ENTTVVLM

-284 LERGYLVLKS
+284 LERGYLVLKQ
-294 GALSQ
+294 GAMST
-299 LKRVLFRAGVT
+299 LKRAMFRAGVT

-323 DLRRKFNRGRAYGT
+323 DLRRRVNRGRAYGM

-363 IYINLKGRQPSG
+363 IYINLEGRQPNG
-375 IVSPGREYDELRD
+375 VVRPGAEYEDLRD
-388 QIRTDLL
+388 EIRTELCKLKHPDT
-395 ALRLPS
+395 
-401 PLRPSPSGRG
+401 
-411 VGGEG
+411 GEQ
-416 ADGGEPLIARV
+416 LIARV
-427 YNREE
+427 LNREE
-432 LYQGPLLDNTPDLL
+432 IYHGELLDYTPDML

-452 KYVAFGE
+452 KYLAFGE
-459 SEFASNRLV
+459 SEFASNKLV
-468 GPTLG
+468 GPALG

-481 GVAALIG
+481 GVGALSG
-488 PNVQAGATLQNASLI
+488 PHICAGAAIQNASLM

-520 MDGRVLSEAFTPDFQ
+520 MDGRVLTEAFEPDFVNQ
-535 TAPSYDTAAAVRTDF
+535 TTMQYDTVNAVRTDF
-550 GGTYSDD
+550 GGTYSD
-557 EEAEVIQR
+557 EEEEEVTQR
-565 LSDLGYVS
+565 LADLGYIS

>member
-1 MERRVLVIGLDGATW
+1 MKRVLVIGLDGATW
-16 DVLNPLMREGR
+16 DVLNPLMRDGK
-27 MPNLKQLLGKSA
+27 MPHLKKLLDRSA

-93 TIWNILSERDMRVGV
+93 TLWNLLSDRDLRVGV

-119 VNGVMVTDM
+119 VNGVMVTDL
-128 MTPNANVQ
+128 MTPNTSVQ

-157 PGEGENPSDPLA
+157 PGEGENPSEPLT
-169 YLTQVRADV
+169 YLDKVRADV
-178 KSSADY
+178 KGSADY
-184 ALYLLKRE
+184 ALYLLNKE
-192 RELNHAGYDFFMYV
+192 PYSFFMYV
-206 FGVVDVLQHQ
+206 FGIVDILQHQ
-216 FWYLLEA
+216 FWYLIEA
-223 DPQSLVSSQLEI
+223 DPQKLNDSDRAI
-235 RNKVLDIFTEVDRG
+235 RDKVIAIFTQVDDG
-249 VGEMYKSAD
+249 VGEMIKLAD
-258 ENTLIVLM
+258 DETTIVLM

-284 LERGYLVLKS
+284 LDRGYLVLKS
-294 GALSQ
+294 GGMSAI
-299 LKRVLFRAGVT
+299 KRALFRAGVT

-317 LKALKL
+317 LKSLKL
-323 DLRRKFNRGRAYGT
+323 DLRRKVNRGRAYGM

-348 DWTRTRAFALGHIGQ
+348 DWTKTRAFALGHIGQ

-375 IVSPGREYDELRD
+375 IVAPGDEYEKLRD
-388 QIRTDLL
+388 QIRADLL
-395 ALRLPS
+395 KLKHPDT
-401 PLRPSPSGRG
+401 
-411 VGGEG
+411 GEQ
-416 ADGGEPLIARV
+416 LIARV
-427 YNREE
+427 LNREE
-432 LYQGPLLDNTPDLL
+432 IYSGPLLDNTPDLL

-459 SEFASNRLV
+459 SEFASNKIV

-481 GVAALIG
+481 GIGAVIG
-488 PNVQAGATLQNASLI
+488 PHVQVGAQIQNASLV

-520 MDGRVLSEAFTPDFQ
+520 MDGRVLTEAFTPEFVNQ
-535 TAPSYDTAAAVRTDF
+535 TALQYGTENAVRTDF

-557 EEAEVIQR
+557 EEEQVIQR
-565 LSDLGYVS
+565 LADLGYVS

>member
-1 MERRVLVIGLDGATW
+1 MKRVLVIGLDGATW
-16 DVLNPLMREGR
+16 DVLNPLLRDGKL
-27 MPNLKQLLGKSA
+27 PHLKKLLDRSA

-93 TIWNILSERDMRVGV
+93 TLWNLLSDRNLRVGV
-108 VSVPMTYPPEK
+108 VNVPMTYPPEQ
-119 VNGVMVTDM
+119 VNGVMVTDL
-128 MTPNANVQ
+128 MTPNTSVQ

-145 ELLDKVGPFVIT
+145 ELLDRVGPFVIT
-157 PGEGENPSDPLA
+157 PGEGENPSAPLT
-169 YLTQVRADV
+169 YLDKVRADV

-184 ALYLLKRE
+184 ALYLLKKE
-192 RELNHAGYDFFMYV
+192 PYSFFMYV
-206 FGVVDVLQHQ
+206 FGIVDILQHQ
-216 FWYLLEA
+216 FWDQLQA
-223 DPQSLVSSQLEI
+223 DPRALNETDRAI
-235 RNKVLDIFTEVDRG
+235 RERVIAVFQEVDDG
-249 VGEMYKSAD
+249 VGAMIQAAD
-258 ENTLIVLM
+258 DETTILIM

-294 GALSQ
+294 GGLSA
-299 LKRVLFRAGVT
+299 LKRALFRAGVT

-323 DLRRKFNRGRAYGT
+323 DLRRKVNRGRAYGM

-375 IVSPGREYDELRD
+375 IVAPGAEYETLRD
-388 QIRTDLL
+388 QIRADLL
-395 ALRLPS
+395 QLKHPAT
-401 PLRPSPSGRG
+401 
-411 VGGEG
+411 GEQ
-416 ADGGEPLIARV
+416 LIARV
-427 YNREE
+427 LNREE
-432 LYQGPLLDNTPDLL
+432 IYHGALLDNTPDLL

-459 SEFASNRLV
+459 SEFASNKII

-481 GVAALIG
+481 GIGAVIG
-488 PNVQAGATLQNASLI
+488 PQVQVGAQIQNASLV

-520 MDGRVLSEAFTPDFQ
+520 MDGRVLTEAFTPEFVKQ
-535 TAPSYDTAAAVRTDF
+535 TALQYDTAEAVRTDF
-550 GGTYSDD
+550 GGTYSDA
-557 EEAEVIQR
+557 EEEQVIQR
-565 LSDLGYVS
+565 LADLGYVS

>member
-1 MERRVLVIGLDGATW
+1 MRPRVLVIGLDGATW

-27 MPNLKQLLGKSA
+27 LPHLTQLLDKSA

-50 TAAAWTCFSTGKNPG
+50 TAAAWTSFSTGKNPG
-65 KHGLVDFIYFPEHG
+65 KHGLVDFIYFPQHG

-84 ANSTTREAA
+84 ANSTTRHAA
-93 TIWNILSERDMRVGV
+93 TIWNLLSERGLRVGV

-157 PGEGENPSDPLA
+157 PGEGGLPSRPLQ
-169 YLTQVRADV
+169 YLEKVRADV
-178 KSSADY
+178 KASAEY
-184 ALYLLKRE
+184 ALYLLDKE
-192 RELNHAGYDFFMYV
+192 PYDFFMYV

-216 FWYLLEA
+216 YWYLIQT
-223 DPQSLVSSQLEI
+223 DPRRLSESDRAI
-235 RNKVLDIFTEVDRG
+235 REKVLAIFTQVDEG
-249 VGEMYKSAD
+249 VGEMVKRAD
-258 ENTLIVLM
+258 NETLIVLM

-271 GPMKGFMHVNNFL
+271 GPMHGFMHVNNFL
-284 LERGYLVLKS
+284 LERGYLVLKTGGMS
-294 GALSQ
+294 A
-299 LKRVLFRAGVT
+299 LKRALFRAGVT

-317 LKALKL
+317 LKSLKL

-348 DWTRTRAFALGHIGQ
+348 DWTRSRAFALGHIGQ
-363 IYINLKGRQPSG
+363 IYINLQGRQPSG
-375 IVSPGREYDELRD
+375 IVKSGAEYDALRD
-388 QIRTDLL
+388 QLRADLL
-395 ALRLPS
+395 ALQHPQT
-401 PLRPSPSGRG
+401 
-411 VGGEG
+411 
-416 ADGGEPLIARV
+416 GEPLIARV
-427 YNREE
+427 LNREE
-432 LYQGPLLDNTPDLL
+432 IYHGDLLDNTPDLL

-459 SEFASNRLV
+459 SEFASNKIV

-481 GVAALIG
+481 GIGALAG
-488 PNVQAGATLQNASLI
+488 AQVQAGAQLQNASLL

-520 MDGRVLSEAFTPDFQ
+520 MDGRVLTEAFTPEFVNQ
-535 TAPSYDTAAAVRTDF
+535 TVLNYDTAAAVRTDF
-550 GGTYSDD
+550 GGTYSEE
-557 EEAEVIQR
+557 EEAEVTQR
-565 LSDLGYVS
+565 LADLGYVS

>member
-1 MERRVLVIGLDGATW
+1 MKKRVLVIGLDGATW
-16 DVLNPLMREGR
+16 DILNPLMRDGKL
-27 MPNLKQLLGKSA
+27 PHLKKLLERSA

-65 KHGLVDFIYFPEHG
+65 KHGLVDFIYFPNHG

-84 ANSTTREAA
+84 ANSTTRNAA
-93 TIWNILSERDMRVGV
+93 TIWNLLSERDMRVGV
-108 VSVPMTYPPEK
+108 VSVPMTYPPEQ

-145 ELLDKVGPFVIT
+145 ELLQNVGPFVIT
-157 PGEGENPSDPLA
+157 PGEGENPSEPLT
-169 YLTQVRADV
+169 YLDKVRADV
-178 KSSADY
+178 KGSADY
-184 ALYLLKRE
+184 TLYLLKKE
-192 RELNHAGYDFFMYV
+192 PYDFFMYV
-206 FGVVDVLQHQ
+206 FGITDILQHQ

-223 DPQSLVSSQLEI
+223 DPKNLNEHDRAI
-235 RNKVLDIFTEVDRG
+235 RAKVVAIFQQVDDG
-249 VGEMYKSAD
+249 VGEMLNYAD
-258 ENTLIVLM
+258 ENTTVVLM

-271 GPMKGFMHVNNFL
+271 GPMKGFLHVNNFL

-294 GALSQ
+294 GAMSLI
-299 LKRVLFRAGVT
+299 KRAMFRAGIT

-363 IYINLKGRQPSG
+363 IYINLQGRQPNG
-375 IVSPGREYDELRD
+375 IVAPGADYEKLRD
-388 QIRTDLL
+388 EIRADLL
-395 ALRLPS
+395 RLKHPDTN
-401 PLRPSPSGRG
+401 
-411 VGGEG
+411 EQ
-416 ADGGEPLIARV
+416 LIARV
-427 YNREE
+427 LNREE
-432 LYQGPLLDNTPDLL
+432 IYHGELLDNTPDLL

-459 SEFASNRLV
+459 SEFASNKIV

-481 GVAALIG
+481 GIGAIAG
-488 PNVQAGATLQNASLI
+488 PNVQHGAQIQNASLI

-520 MDGRVLSEAFTPDFQ
+520 MDGRVLTEAFTSDFVNQ
-535 TAPSYDTAAAVRTDF
+535 TALQYDTENAVRTDF
-550 GGTYSDD
+550 GGTYSDA
-557 EEAEVIQR
+557 EEEQVIQR
-565 LSDLGYVS
+565 LADLGYVS

>member
-1 MERRVLVIGLDGATW
+1 MKRVLVIGLDGATW
-16 DVLNPLMREGR
+16 DVLNPLLRDGK
-27 MPNLKQLLGKSA
+27 MPNLKKLLERSA

-93 TIWNILSERDMRVGV
+93 TIWNLLSDRDLRVGV

-157 PGEGENPSDPLA
+157 PGEGENPSEPFQ
-169 YLTQVRADV
+169 YLDKVRADV

-184 ALYLLKRE
+184 ALYLLQKE
-192 RELNHAGYDFFMYV
+192 PYSFFMYV
-206 FGVVDVLQHQ
+206 FGIVDILQHQ
-216 FWYLLEA
+216 FWYLIEA
-223 DPQSLVSSQLEI
+223 DP
-235 RNKVLDIFTEVDRG
+235 NKLNETDRALRDKVIAIFSEVDNG
-249 VGEMYKSAD
+249 VGEMVKCAD
-258 ENTLIVLM
+258 EDTTIVLM

-284 LERGYLVLKS
+284 LDKGYLVLKR
-294 GALSQ
+294 GALSTV
-299 LKRVLFRAGVT
+299 KRIMFRAGIT

-348 DWTRTRAFALGHIGQ
+348 DWTETRAFALGHIGQ

-375 IVSPGREYDELRD
+375 IVASGHEYENLRD
-388 QIRTDLL
+388 EIRAALL
-395 ALRLPS
+395 KLKHPAT
-401 PLRPSPSGRG
+401 
-411 VGGEG
+411 GEQ
-416 ADGGEPLIARV
+416 LIARV
-427 YNREE
+427 LNREE
-432 LYQGPLLDNTPDLL
+432 IYHGELLDNTPDLL

-459 SEFASNRLV
+459 SEFASNKLV

-481 GVAALIG
+481 GIGALVG
-488 PNVQAGATLQNASLI
+488 PNVQVGAQIQNASLI

-520 MDGRVLSEAFTPDFQ
+520 MDGRVLFEAFTPEFVNQ
-535 TAPSYDTAAAVRTDF
+535 TALNYDTPNAVRTDF

-557 EEAEVIQR
+557 EEEQVIQR
-565 LSDLGYVS
+565 LTDLGYVS

>member
-1 MERRVLVIGLDGATW
+1 
-16 DVLNPLMREGR
+16 
-27 MPNLKQLLGKSA
+27 
-39 QGVLMSSIPPV
+39 MSSIPPV

-65 KHGLVDFIYFPEHG
+65 KHGLVDFIYFPNHG

-84 ANSTTREAA
+84 ANSTTRNAA
-93 TIWNILSERDMRVGV
+93 TIWNLLSERDLRVGV
-108 VSVPMTYPPEK
+108 VSVPMTYPPEQ

-145 ELLDKVGPFVIT
+145 ELLNNVGPFVIT
-157 PGEGENPSDPLA
+157 PGEGENPSEPLA
-169 YLTQVRADV
+169 YLEQVRKDV
-178 KSSADY
+178 KGSADY
-184 ALYLLKRE
+184 ALYLLKKE
-192 RELNHAGYDFFMYV
+192 PYSFFMYV
-206 FGVVDVLQHQ
+206 FGITDILQHQ
-216 FWYLLEA
+216 FWNLLAAEPKNLSETDRA
-223 DPQSLVSSQLEI
+223 I
-235 RNKVLDIFTEVDRG
+235 RAQVIAIFQQVDDG
-249 VGEMYKSAD
+249 VGEMLNYAD
-258 ENTLIVLM
+258 EQTTVVLM

-271 GPMKGFMHVNNFL
+271 GPMKGFLHVNNFL

-294 GALSQ
+294 GALST
-299 LKRVLFRAGVT
+299 LKRAMFRAGIT

-317 LKALKL
+317 LKSLKL

-363 IYINLKGRQPSG
+363 IYINLAGRQPGG
-375 IVSPGREYDELRD
+375 IVAPGAEYEKLRDELRAE
-388 QIRTDLL
+388 L
-395 ALRLPS
+395 LRLKHPQTN
-401 PLRPSPSGRG
+401 
-411 VGGEG
+411 
-416 ADGGEPLIARV
+416 DPLIARV
-427 YNREE
+427 LNREE
-432 LYQGPLLDNTPDLL
+432 IYHGELLDNTPDLL

-459 SEFASNRLV
+459 SEFASNKIV

-481 GVAALIG
+481 GIGALAG
-488 PNVQAGATLQNASLI
+488 PHIQPGAQLQNPSLI

-520 MDGRVLSEAFTPDFQ
+520 MDGRVLTEAFKRDFVNQ
-535 TAPSYDTAAAVRTDF
+535 TALQYDSANATRTDF
-550 GGTYSDD
+550 GGTYSDA
-557 EEAEVIQR
+557 EEEQVIQR
-565 LSDLGYVS
+565 LADLGYVS

>member
-1 MERRVLVIGLDGATW
+1 MKPRVLVIGLDGATW
-16 DVLNPLMREGR
+16 DILNPLMRDGK
-27 MPNLKQLLGKSA
+27 MPHLKKLLDKSA

-84 ANSTTREAA
+84 ANSTTRAAA
-93 TIWNILSERDMRVGV
+93 TIWNLLSERELRVGV

-128 MTPNANVQ
+128 MTPNASVQ

-145 ELLDKVGPFVIT
+145 ELLDRVGPFVIT
-157 PGEGENPSDPLA
+157 PGEGENPSEPLT
-169 YLTQVRADV
+169 YLDKVRADV
-178 KSSADY
+178 KGSADY
-184 ALYLLKRE
+184 TLYLLKQE
-192 RELNHAGYDFFMYV
+192 PYDFFMYV
-206 FGVVDVLQHQ
+206 FGIVDILQHQ

-223 DPQSLVSSQLEI
+223 EPRNLSEGDRAI
-235 RNKVLDIFTEVDRG
+235 REKVIAIFTQVDDG
-249 VGEMYKSAD
+249 IGEMVKYAD
-258 ENTLIVLM
+258 ENTTIVLM

-284 LERGYLVLKS
+284 LERGYLVLKRGGMS
-294 GALSQ
+294 A
-299 LKRVLFRAGVT
+299 LKRALFRAGVT

-375 IVSPGREYDELRD
+375 TVAPGVEYEALRD
-388 QIRTDLL
+388 EIRGELL
-395 ALRLPS
+395 KLKHPET
-401 PLRPSPSGRG
+401 
-411 VGGEG
+411 GEQ
-416 ADGGEPLIARV
+416 LIARV
-427 YNREE
+427 LNREE
-432 LYQGPLLDNTPDLL
+432 IYHGALLDNTPDLL

-459 SEFASNRLV
+459 SEFASNKLV

-481 GVAALIG
+481 GIGALSG
-488 PNVQAGATLQNASLI
+488 PHVQAGARIQNASLI

-520 MDGRVLSEAFTPDFQ
+520 MDGRVLTEAFTPDYVNQ
-535 TAPSYDTAAAVRTDF
+535 TAMSYDTADAVRTDF

-557 EEAEVIQR
+557 EEEQVIQR
-565 LSDLGYVS
+565 LADLGYVS